1 MKLMA
6 TTYRFRMMILILV
19 VLPVCDSLAQIIDP
33 QNVLIKNVYI
43 VSAESKEDDS
53 PVNVLVR
60 DNKLEIITRDEVKLE
75 DGTMTVDGD
84 GGFLLGT
91 LKVGETPSFFIL
103 DEDPTKDFDVL
114 IDSAPHVVFAVD
126 DGKLVKNRL
135 FEVQKSAQE
144 LAQDATTS
152 GWIAYMPPP
161 LALPTSYL
169 DDTKW
174 NKWETK
180 YVNGIFLAAVLL
192 DRIQWRSQNSDSKQQ
207 VGNLSLAEG
216 GEIRGLRFGAVGTI
230 NFAKPWVYTVYGAT
244 NTFSRGFELEQQ
256 DDYSMLDYR
265 LDIPVFDKTFVS
277 IGKQKEPIS
286 MERIMS
292 LIQLPMQERSS
303 VSDALF
309 PSRNFGVVV
318 SGNTLGESVS
328 WAGGIFNNFID
339 ANKSIGNT
347 TTQLVSR
354 VTWLPYVS
362 QDESNLLH
370 LGVGLRFSN
379 AKQGVQYRTEPE
391 FNKSPIFV
399 DTGLLNADGSTQLNL
414 EATWR
419 KGPYWLAAEY
429 VSSRVDSLSLGDRR
443 FDGFHVTGSWIIS
456 GEMRVY
462 NRKSGILGSVPV
474 AKSVY
479 HNGWGAWEVSMRY
492 STLDLTD
499 GLVDGGEMDVWSLG
513 LNWWLSPFFSMSANY
528 RHIIN
533 DRGGLNGKSDGAL
546 LRVLLVLE

>member
-1 MKLMA
+1 MLLA
-6 TTYRFRMMILILV
+6 ALAAHN
-19 VLPVCDSLAQIIDP
+19 SQAQIVDP

-43 VSAESKEDDS
+43 VSAESKEDDA
-53 PVNVLVR
+53 PVNVLIR
-60 DNKLEIITRDEVKLE
+60 DNKLEIVTRDEVKLE
-75 DGTMTVDGD
+75 DGTTIVDGES
-84 GGFLLGT
+84 GFLLGK
-91 LKVGETPSFFIL
+91 LKIGETPSFFIL
-103 DEDPTKDFDVL
+103 DEDPTKNFGVL
-114 IDSAPHVVFAVD
+114 IDSGPHVVFAVD
-126 DGKLVKNRL
+126 AGKLVKNSL
-135 FEVQKSAQE
+135 FEVQKSEQQ

-152 GWIAYMPPP
+152 GWMAYMPPP

-192 DRIQWRSQNSDSKQQ
+192 DRIDWLSQDSDSEQQ
-207 VGNLSLAEG
+207 VGNLSRAEG

-230 NFAKPWVYTVYGAT
+230 NFEKPWVYTVYGAT
-244 NTFSRGFELEQQ
+244 NTFSRGFELEGQ
-256 DDYSMLDYR
+256 DSYSMLDYR
-265 LDIPVFDKTFVS
+265 LDIPVFDKTFLS

-303 VSDALF
+303 VSDAFL

-318 SGNTLGESVS
+318 SGNTLGESMS

-339 ANKSIGNT
+339 SNKSIGST

-354 VTWLPYVS
+354 VTWLPYIS

-370 LGVGLRFSN
+370 LGVGLRYSN
-379 AKQGVQYRTEPE
+379 AKQGVQYRTESE
-391 FNKSPIFV
+391 FNKSPTFV
-399 DTGLLNADGSTQLNL
+399 DTGLLNTDGSRQINL

-429 VSSRVDSLSLGDRR
+429 VSSRVDSPSLGDRR
-443 FDGFHVTGSWIIS
+443 FDGFHITGSWIVS

-462 NRKSGILGSVPV
+462 NRNSGILGSVPV
-474 AKSVY
+474 SKSVY

-499 GLVDGGEMDVWSLG
+499 GLVDGGDMDIWSLG
-513 LNWWLSPFFSMSANY
+513 LNWWLSPFFSLSANY

-533 DRGGLNGKSDGAL
+533 DQGGLRGESDGAL
-546 LRVLLVLE
+546 LRILLVLE